1 MLLAELVAVTG
12 RDDIAERLR
21 DEPVD
26 VIRADLES
34 RRQAQADVR
43 RDGRFAAVWNDDRA
57 VIES

>member
-1 MLLAELVAVTG
+1 MTG
-12 RDDIAERLR
+12 RDDLAERLR

-43 RDGRFAAVWNDDRA
+43 RSGRLGAVWNDDKA
-57 VIES
+57 VIEN